1 MSYIELLDE
10 QIVNFYRSHNYW
22 WPDEIVMSQNTM
34 DKLKQEV
41 RDKGFCNWK
50 GNKFNYVSLK
60 ISNEVEDDKF
70 VLVGAPELRHHKCS
84 FCGIVLMCRGIS
96 WMMDFCARIAIEWL
110 TWDWKWTLW
119 RAVQE
124 WTSITNI

>member
-41 RDKGFCNWK
+41 RSRGFYDWK
-50 GNKFNYVSLK
+50 GNKGYPTKKHREAIKIHGATPYHRRTFNLLGDTQLSLEFK
-60 ISNEVEDDKF
+60 EE
-70 VLVGAPELRHHKCS
+70 
-84 FCGIVLMCRGIS
+84 
-96 WMMDFCARIAIEWL
+96 
-110 TWDWKWTLW
+110 
-119 RAVQE
+119 
-124 WTSITNI
+124 

>member
-34 DKLKQEV
+34 DKLKQEM
-41 RDKGFCNWK
+41 RSKGFYDWK

-60 ISNEVEDDKF
+60 ISPISQSSILWKHHLTLCFCKF
-70 VLVGAPELRHHKCS
+70 VFIR
-84 FCGIVLMCRGIS
+84 F
-96 WMMDFCARIAIEWL
+96 
-110 TWDWKWTLW
+110 
-119 RAVQE
+119 
-124 WTSITNI
+124 NI